1 LFAGVTLRKSGGTFE
16 LPNDR
21 IKGAI
26 RVLWRAEITQPR
38 VWLGRDFLDERG
50 GEPGFADAGLTGQ
63 QHDLAFAGLGSRP
76 APHEQFK
83 FFFSSDECS
92 DRAVAE
98 AYGWSTEIS
107 DEAVLAGLLE
117 MNGAGAET
125 VSEAQEEISDLVDT

>member
-1 LFAGVTLRKSGGTFE
+1 VLRRTEIAQPYVRLDGDALQECCSEPRFSDPGLAGQEHHLTL
-16 LPNDR
+16 
-21 IKGAI
+21 A
-26 RVLWRAEITQPR
+26 V
-38 VWLGRDFLDERG
+38 
-50 GEPGFADAGLTGQ
+50 
-63 QHDLAFAGLGSRP
+63 LGSRP